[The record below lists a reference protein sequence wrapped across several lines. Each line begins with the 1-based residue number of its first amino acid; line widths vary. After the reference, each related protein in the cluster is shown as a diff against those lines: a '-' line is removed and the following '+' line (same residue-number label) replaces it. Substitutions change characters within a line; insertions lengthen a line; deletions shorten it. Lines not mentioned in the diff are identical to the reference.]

1 MVELNVVLLG
11 GKKEIEFIEKRVK
24 YPQLISSVHEWDEK
38 LFQNVERDFF
48 DSIDVLILAFEI
60 SVLASKVKK
69 IIDEISVGRDIIVI
83 DFYSFRWDIAPL
95 MKADLLMGNPAI
107 DHYDGII
114 SGISHSEV
122 GIIPERLDG
131 GEFANLAVSSQDLYY
146 NYKML
151 EYCLQKYPEKI
162 GKIHTAVIDMYDYS
176 YFNYDTSLTK
186 QLSLY
191 LGFGGYNKDEHNF
204 ERNHNYKGIS
214 YEEIVNLVKQD
225 QLKGITSDRLSVWE
239 MLFGD
244 CIYDCFESSEL
255 MTRHLQYRTGVV
267 SDSECEE
274 FFLRSVADH
283 CFEDTVRENTEILR
297 KILALLASI
306 NPSIRIIL
314 VTIPRYEGAWHKEE
328 AMRKNWKD
336 RFESIVDGLAKEI
349 PFEYYDLSR
358 HEIATHRAYFNDPAH
373 FNCYGA
379 MKFTDLLNDI
389 MQVH

>member
-1 MVELNVVLLG
+1 MELNVALLG
-11 GKKEIEFIEKRVK
+11 DEKEIEFVKKRIR
-24 YPQLISSVHEWDEK
+24 YPQLVKHVYVWGER
-38 LFQNVERDFF
+38 LFQNGERGFL
-48 DSIDVLILAFEI
+48 DSIDVLILSFEI
-60 SVLASKVKK
+60 SAMASKVKK

-107 DHYDGII
+107 DHYDGVIL
-114 SGISHSEV
+114 GISHSEV

-146 NYKML
+146 NCKTL
-151 EYCLQKYPEKI
+151 EYCFQKYPEKI

-214 YEEIVNLVKQD
+214 YEEIVNLVKQE
-225 QLKGITSDRLSVWE
+225 QLKGITCDHLSVWE
-239 MLFGD
+239 MLFGG
-244 CIYDCFESSEL
+244 CIYDYFELSEL

-267 SDSECEE
+267 SDSECED
-274 FFLRSVADH
+274 FSLRSVADH
-283 CFEDTVRENTEILR
+283 FFEDTVRENTEILR
-297 KILALLASI
+297 RILTLLSSI
-306 NPSIRIIL
+306 NPSIRIVL
-314 VTIPRYEGAWHKEE
+314 VTIPRYEGVWHKEE

-336 RFESIVDGLAKEI
+336 RFESIVEGLAKEYS
-349 PFEYYDLSR
+349 FEYYDFSR

-379 MKFTDLLNDI
+379 MKFTDLLNDV
-389 MQVH
+389 MLGH